1 MGYGIYG
8 LTFNT
13 LRGGNKARLPQFKNK
28 HGEPAHSKADGS
40 DWSDAQWLQAVVGEL
55 MNQVVKGLK
64 RDGYTKANK
73 SWLLRQALHAFDTTK
88 LPPPENY

>member
-1 MGYGIYG
+1 MTAKPYKIC
-8 LTFNT
+8 TFS
-13 LRGGNKARLPQFKNK
+13 LYEEDIAY
-28 HGEPAHSKADGS
+28 
-40 DWSDAQWLQAVVGEL
+40 

-73 SWLLRQALHAFDTTK
+73 SWLLRQALHAFDTTT